1 MNASPDLVFILPAN
15 FIRKQNSTRLTK
27 KQNRSLANNNN
38 QSVISSLFCGIKEK
52 VHGRYY
58 KLPSNRHSYPA
69 DSLESGSSDQ
79 LSSSSN
85 NTNTK
90 RSLTPDSVTHFSDGK
105 MNHNN
110 NSGSSNTS
118 KFPSSVSSPNLA
130 KQDSGSSSNSSNR
143 IQTTTFDLVNLSEEY
158 GETMAERERR
168 NEERERRMSGSR
180 GTQTPSSGSSAN
192 GDINRTPK
200 SKKKAMLLQPAP
212 NREIKPSTILR
223 LEDRDL
229 VVIDRQDIKEAV
241 KNESD
246 VIIVDPPALPNTP
259 SDNDQHVELTDI
271 LGTQWPDLAGAS
283 GALLNNDNKKTSISP
298 STMNGWKTVERNK
311 SANFASH
318 LSSSSKTRYDTYNG
332 YRKSEFLFKFILCC
346 DIKSERSK
354 IISLNSR

>member
-1 MNASPDLVFILPAN
+1 LPAY
-15 FIRKQNSTRLTK
+15 FIRKPNSPRATK
-27 KQNRSLANNNN
+27 KQNRSLANSNN
-38 QSVISSLFCGIKEK
+38 QSVLSSLFCGIKEK
-52 VHGRYY
+52 VNGRYY
-58 KLPSNRHSYPA
+58 KLPSTQHFYPA

-79 LSSSSN
+79 FSSSSN
-85 NTNTK
+85 NTTK

-105 MNHNN
+105 MNQNN
-110 NSGSSNTS
+110 INSGNTS

-143 IQTTTFDLVNLSEEY
+143 IQHTFDLVNLSEEY
-158 GETMAERERR
+158 GERMAERERR

-259 SDNDQHVELTDI
+259 CENDDHAELSDI
-271 LGTQWPDLAGAS
+271 LGNQWPELAGAG
-283 GALLNNDNKKTSISP
+283 GALLNNDKKASVSP
-298 STMNGWKTVERNK
+298 SSMNGWKTIERNK

-318 LSSSSKTRYDTYNG
+318 LSSGSKTRYDTYNG
-332 YRKSEFLFKFILCC
+332 YRKSEFVI
-346 DIKSERSK
+346 
-354 IISLNSR
+354 